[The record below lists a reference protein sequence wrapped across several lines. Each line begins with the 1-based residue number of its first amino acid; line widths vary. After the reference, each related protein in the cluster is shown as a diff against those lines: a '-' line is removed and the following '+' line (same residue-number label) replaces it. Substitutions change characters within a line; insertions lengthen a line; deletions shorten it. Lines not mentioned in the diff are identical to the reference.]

1 MRIECIAIG
10 TELLTTERLDT
21 NSLWLAQRL
30 ARLGLAFTRKT
41 CTGDNPADL
50 RELFREALDRSE
62 LILCTG
68 GLGPTF
74 DDLTK
79 ECWAEVLGDALL
91 EHADAK
97 ATLEAFFA
105 RRGRTPSPSNYK
117 QVMLPERAEM
127 LPNAN
132 GTAPGILWKD
142 PEGFPGRTI
151 VLMPGV
157 PREMKGIW
165 ETVVEPR
172 LAAKAGAAVHTLR
185 MVTCRIPESTL
196 DDRTRALREVH
207 GHLDWTILSSH
218 THVELQARNRDQAA
232 LDAAEADF
240 RAELGEDLVCVGEGS
255 IESTVLANLQ
265 ARGETFAAAESMTG
279 GLLAA
284 RFTAQPGAST
294 VFAGGAVVYAQD
306 AKITLA
312 GVDPAVIATHGTV
325 SEATTRALAEGI
337 RVKLGTTWG
346 IGITGNAGPDADP
359 NGTAEVGVVHMA
371 VAGPGG
377 TTAFSYSFPGSR
389 GDIQLRAASWALDLL
404 RRRSRTL

>member
-21 NSLWLAQRL
+21 NSVWLAQRL
-30 ARLGLAFTRKT
+30 SRLGLAFTRKT
-41 CTGDNPADL
+41 CTGDDPAEL
-50 RELFREALDRSE
+50 RELFREALGRSD

-79 ECWAEVLGDALL
+79 ECWSEVLGDTLV
-91 EHADAK
+91 EHAEAK
-97 ATLEAFFA
+97 ATLEAFFQ

-127 LPNAN
+127 LPNAH
-132 GTAPGILWKD
+132 GTAPGILWKN
-142 PEGFPGRTI
+142 PEGHPGRTV

-165 ETVVEPR
+165 EAVIEPR
-172 LAAKAGAAVHTLR
+172 LAALATTPVHTLR
-185 MVTCRIPESTL
+185 LVTCRIPESTL

-207 GHLDWTILSSH
+207 GALDWTILSSH
-218 THVELQARNRDQAA
+218 THVELQARGTRQRD

-240 RAELGEDLVCVGEGS
+240 RSVLGEDLVCVGEGS
-255 IESTVLANLQ
+255 VESTVLERLK
-265 ARGETFAAAESMTG
+265 ARGETFAVAESMTG

-284 RFTAQPGAST
+284 RFTAQPGASA
-294 VFAGGAVVYAQD
+294 VFSGGVLVYSPE

-312 GVDPAVIATHGTV
+312 GVDPLLLSAHGTV
-325 SEATTRALAEGI
+325 SEAASRALAEGI
-337 RVKLGTTWG
+337 RLKLGTPWG
-346 IGITGNAGPDADP
+346 VAITGNAGPGADP
-359 NGTAEVGVVHMA
+359 NGSAEVGAVHLA
-371 VAGPGG
+371 VAGPHG
-377 TTAFSYSFPGSR
+377 TAAFSYSFPGAR

-404 RRRSRTL
+404 RRQLA